1 MGDITHVYKSNYL
14 LTLISTSFNHFNWG
28 SYMGIYHKKDD
39 IFVLYLCVMAQR
51 HAIIIIIII
60 CCWWW
65 LKCHLPLVQKLL
77 PSDLHWQSVEG
88 VFALVFLFYF
98 SAYDI
103 TQSSQSARCLNRR
116 MRVAVVSPTRRY
128 WSLDVKFQAFEKSL
142 EIISNSSIRYDMISV
157 CIARALNTISNRA
170 TVGWSANRG
179 LRWSKIHFRERS
191 KCQRF
196 SVISLAQWVCEC
208 IRLILPNVYV
218 LLVLSAQIYCD

>member
-1 MGDITHVYKSNYL
+1 MFSWKQIFECIRMNNQQQRSKCDACVLVRAIWTEAMAHDDNENTFTWSHHMGDITHVYKSNYL

-128 WSLDVKFQAFEKSL
+128 WSLDVKFQAFAVSL
-142 EIISNSSIRYDMISV
+142 EIISN
-157 CIARALNTISNRA
+157 
-170 TVGWSANRG
+170 
-179 LRWSKIHFRERS
+179 
-191 KCQRF
+191 
-196 SVISLAQWVCEC
+196 
-208 IRLILPNVYV
+208 
-218 LLVLSAQIYCD
+218 